1 MLDYKQLDKE
11 ITDLLNNTSREVLL
25 SWLDDKIERENRE
38 RIVNGEIAIFTTGN
52 CMFNNS
58 DSANI
63 LTYITVKSAGEN
75 NYALAA

>member
-11 ITDLLNNTSREVLL
+11 ITDLLNNTTREVLL

-38 RIVNGEIAIFTTGN
+38 RIVNGEIAIFVTGN
-52 CMFNNS
+52 CTFNNS
-58 DSANI
+58 DNANI